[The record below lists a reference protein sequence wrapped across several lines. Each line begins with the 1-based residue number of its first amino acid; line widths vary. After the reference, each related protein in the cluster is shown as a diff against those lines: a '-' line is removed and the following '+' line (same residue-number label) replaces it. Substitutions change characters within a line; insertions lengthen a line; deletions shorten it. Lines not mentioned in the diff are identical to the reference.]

1 MWRRRLL
8 TVFYPALRA
17 GVFVLGRLP
26 TTAGYGLA
34 DALARL
40 CFRLDG
46 KRRRRG
52 LRNVARAFP
61 ERSPEEHAAILR
73 GTYRNLLRLAYDLTL
88 MGRKLRPGTGETIA
102 FEGGEHVTGH
112 PPDRGMVCTTAHVGA
127 WEVLGASMHLLGR
140 PATSVA
146 KGVDE
151 GVYERFLRRLRE
163 VHGQRIISFA
173 GAVKEGRTL
182 VQSGAA
188 LAFVADQHAPVS
200 RIWVPFFGVPSSFVK
215 TPAGLARRYG
225 VPLLVGFCRRTGPGF
240 RFQATFY
247 PLIHPDP
254 EAPVRLDIARM
265 TRTYVQY
272 LEAYV
277 RAHPEDYLWLHRLW
291 RRPVEGEEAVQRDG
305 TYVRNASFGSDAAQA
320 SSDREPDEPGAPQR
334 AGQGDR
340 S

>member
-1 MWRRRLL
+1 VWRKRLL
-8 TVFYPALRA
+8 TVFYPAFRA
-17 GVFVLGRLP
+17 AVFVLGRLP
-26 TTAGYGLA
+26 PAAGYGAA
-34 DALARL
+34 DALAGL
-40 CFRLDG
+40 FYRLDG

-61 ERSPEEHAAILR
+61 ERSPSEHAEIVR
-73 GTYRNLLRLAYDLTL
+73 GTYRNLLRLAYDLTR
-88 MGRKLRPGTGETIA
+88 MGRTLRRGEEEAIV

-112 PPDRGMVCTTAHVGA
+112 ARDQGMVCATAHVGA

-140 PATSVA
+140 RATSVA

-182 VQSGAA
+182 VQSGAS
-188 LAFVADQHAPVS
+188 LAFVADQHAPVN
-200 RIWVPFFGVPSSFVK
+200 RIWIPFFGVPSAFVK

-225 VPLLVGFCRRTGPGF
+225 VPMLVGFCRRTGPGSRF
-240 RFQATFY
+240 RATFY

-265 TRTYVQY
+265 TRTYVRY
-272 LEAYV
+272 LEDYV
-277 RAHPEDYLWLHRLW
+277 RAHPHDYLWLHRLW
-291 RRPVEGEEAVQRDG
+291 RRPVDGEEAVQGDG
-305 TYVRNASFGSDAAQA
+305 TYVRNASFGSDTAQA
-320 SSDREPDEPGAPQR
+320 SPDREPDQPGAPR
-334 AGQGDR
+334 PAGQGDR

>member
-1 MWRRRLL
+1 MRLL

-17 GVFVLGRLP
+17 AVFVLGRLP
-26 TTAGYGLA
+26 TKVGYGLA
-34 DALARL
+34 DALAWL
-40 CFRLDG
+40 FYRLDG

-52 LRNVARAFP
+52 LRHVARGFP
-61 ERSPEEHAAILR
+61 ERSAQEHAEIVR

-88 MGRKLRPGTGETIA
+88 MGRKLRRGEGETIV

-112 PPDRGMVCTTAHVGA
+112 PQEQGLVCVTAHVGA

-140 PATSVA
+140 PIISVA
-146 KGVDE
+146 KGVE
-151 GVYERFLRRLRE
+151 ETVYERFLRRLRE

-188 LAFVADQHAPVS
+188 LAFVADQHTAAN
-200 RIWVPFFGVPSSFVK
+200 RIWIPFFGVPSAFVK
-215 TPAGLARRYG
+215 TPAALARRYG
-225 VPLLVGFCRRTGPGF
+225 VPLLVGFCRRVGPGYRF
-240 RFQATFY
+240 RATFHL
-247 PLIHPDP
+247 LIRPDP
-254 EAPVRLDIARM
+254 DARARLDIARM
-265 TRTYVQY
+265 TRTYVRY

-291 RRPVEGEEAVQRDG
+291 RRPVDGEEAVQRDG

-320 SSDREPDEPGAPQR
+320 SSDRDPDEPGAPR
-334 AGQGDR
+334 PAGQGDR